1 VAAQAIPLLV
11 DVIQNP
17 DSRQPG
23 GSLIIILK
31 LTSQIICTVL
41 KHVQYKNRVIVEKT
55 ERQTIYTV
63 LEMKIG

>member
-23 GSLIIILK
+23 RSFLHIIIY
-31 LTSQIICTVL
+31 TVL
-41 KHVQYKNRVIVEKT
+41 KHVQFKNRVIVKKKHAK
-55 ERQTIYTV
+55 TIYS
-63 LEMKIG
+63 LPYFEIKFGE